1 MVLILPK
8 LIARNQSL
16 VLRVATV
23 LVELDYHSQ
32 NAPLGHTIPR

>member
-32 NAPLGHTIPR
+32 NAPLEHTIPR